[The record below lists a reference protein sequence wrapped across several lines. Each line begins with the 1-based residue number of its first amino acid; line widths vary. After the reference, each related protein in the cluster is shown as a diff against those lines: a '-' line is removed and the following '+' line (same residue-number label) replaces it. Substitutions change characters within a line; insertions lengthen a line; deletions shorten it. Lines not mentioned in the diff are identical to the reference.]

1 MKNLIKFNAERLKKD
16 KFFYVLILS
25 VTLLSILSG
34 FQDTVQGNISSGYEG
49 FIKSYS
55 DIFMSFFIAV
65 YCGYF
70 IGSDFSSKIIQRQIS
85 SGISRKDIVI
95 SKLIVLMIASFIIV
109 NLYPIIVGIMGSL
122 KYGFLPIKDY
132 NNILEIVRILI
143 ISNLC
148 FMSLTSIYSLL
159 GFATQSIGK
168 TIGISLAIPV
178 VISMLQGIIPIEF
191 IKKSI
196 TFFPLSQIKNVI
208 INKNFIDG
216 TLRPT
221 TISLIVFFIMITI
234 TILIFR
240 KSDIN

>member
-132 NNILEIVRILI
+132 NNILEIVRIII

-159 GFATQSIGK
+159 GFATQSIGE
-168 TIGISLAIPV
+168 TIGISLAIP
-178 VISMLQGIIPIEF
+178 
-191 IKKSI
+191 
-196 TFFPLSQIKNVI
+196 
-208 INKNFIDG
+208 
-216 TLRPT
+216 
-221 TISLIVFFIMITI
+221 
-234 TILIFR
+234 
-240 KSDIN
+240 

>member
-132 NNILEIVRILI
+132 NNILEIVRIII

-159 GFATQSIGK
+159 GFATQSIGE

-178 VISMLQGIIPIEF
+178 VISMLQGIISIEF

>member
-132 NNILEIVRILI
+132 NNILEIVRIII

-159 GFATQSIGK
+159 GFATQSIGEK
-168 TIGISLAIPV
+168 IGV
-178 VISMLQGIIPIEF
+178 F
-191 IKKSI
+191 ILKGS
-196 TFFPLSQIKNVI
+196 TVL
-208 INKNFIDG
+208 
-216 TLRPT
+216 TLRDIRNYLVERGLASFKLPDEVQYVDQWPLT
-221 TISLIVFFIMITI
+221 SVGKVDKSKLKQQMI
-234 TILIFR
+234 
-240 KSDIN
+240 K